1 MPPTVR
7 NIVAGSILSVLLA
20 ACSRTPPAMDSERQ
34 EDRIAAT
41 NASDT
46 NPVVVEIF
54 QSQGCSSCPPA
65 NANIN
70 RIAGDE
76 GILAL
81 SFAVTYWDRL
91 GWKDIFADQAYTD
104 RQWDYARGGSR
115 RSVFTPQVIVN
126 GGEPIVGNDLSE
138 LRETIAERGALT
150 GGPTIE
156 AEDGRVFIGAGD
168 GSTPATAWLVRYNP
182 ASVDV
187 AIGSGENSGRT
198 LPHRNIVH
206 QLEELGEWQGDEAVF
221 DLPAIPR
228 DGLKTAV
235 LLQQGRGGP
244 IVAARKF

>member
-1 MPPTVR
+1 MTLIR
-7 NIVAGSILSVLLA
+7 ATTLSMIAALLA
-20 ACSRTPPAMDSERQ
+20 SCSQSASDMNTRQ
-34 EDRIAAT
+34 AEEAAPIAG
-41 NASDT
+41 ASDT
-46 NPVVVEIF
+46 NPVVVEIY

-91 GWKDIFADQAYTD
+91 GWKDIFADAAYTD
-104 RQWDYARGGSR
+104 RQWDYARTGSR

-138 LRETIAERGALT
+138 LRETIAQRGPLT
-150 GGPTIE
+150 GGPVI
-156 AEDGRVFIGAGD
+156 DPMGDRVVIGMAPA
-168 GSTPATAWLVRYNP
+168 SEPATAWLVRYDP
-182 ASVDV
+182 ESVEVD
-187 AIGSGENSGRT
+187 IGAGENTGRT

-206 QLEELGEWQGDEAVF
+206 QLEELGQWTGEEAIF
-221 DLPAIPR
+221 DLPATPR
-228 DGLKTAV
+228 ENLKTAV
-235 LLQQGRGGP
+235 LLQQGTGGP